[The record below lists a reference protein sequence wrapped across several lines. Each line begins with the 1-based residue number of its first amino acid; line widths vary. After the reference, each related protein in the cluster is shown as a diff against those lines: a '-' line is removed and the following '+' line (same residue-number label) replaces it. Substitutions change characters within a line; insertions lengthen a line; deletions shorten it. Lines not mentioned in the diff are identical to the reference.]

1 LGDTYESSREAMDVE
16 QMLRIANSAMFAHN
30 GRRLSEVEAAVLLGS
45 IQRQSYEQIA
55 EKSGYAVSYL
65 KYDVGRKLWKLLGQA
80 LGETVSKT
88 NFQAALAAYWHRSL
102 IVATQTQALAV
113 DGSTDAI
120 ANALDEVSV
129 SSTNLPS
136 GLSVPAS
143 VDTHTDWEEAMD
155 VTQFYGRTG
164 ELQTLEQWIVTD
176 RCRVVALLGI
186 GGIGKSAL
194 AAKLGQQ
201 IQTQFEVVVW
211 RSLQNAPPFEEWL
224 EMVLPVL
231 LRAQGEDI
239 AVPSSLDGKLLKLMQ
254 GLRQKRC
261 LLVLDNAETILS
273 AGQTG
278 QYRAGYEGYG
288 QLFKDVGEVSHQ
300 SCLLLTSRE
309 KPREIVPL
317 EGQERSARTL
327 LLQGLSPEAGRELFH
342 PKGIFAG
349 TESEWERLVTHYR
362 GNPLAL
368 KLVAAATQELFN
380 GKIVEVLHYVQQ
392 GLAVFD
398 DIRDLL
404 QRQFERLSEI
414 EQEMIFWLAIN
425 REPTSL
431 VELSRDIV
439 TTVSRRRLPAA
450 IQSLLRRSL
459 IEKEGERF
467 FLQPVVLEYTT
478 DQFVQCISG
487 EIATQTPEQLKTHA
501 LIKAQAKDYVREMQ
515 ERLIVEPIAEQ
526 LLIQLGNSQALEQQL
541 KAMLEQ
547 QQQAPQPNYIAGNL
561 LNLLVHLQSDLQGC
575 DFSELTVRQ
584 ADLRQVNLA
593 RVNFRNADLTTSVF
607 AETLSGIVSVSFNP
621 DGSLLATGDTEGKIC
636 LWRVVD
642 GQQVL
647 TLKGHTSWVWAVTF
661 SPDGKTLAS
670 CSNDTLIRLWDVQTI
685 NFEQPNPANLLEASN
700 SSHLPV
706 TCLKTLRGHSS
717 RVWTIA
723 FSPDGQMLASGS
735 EDQTIRL
742 WNARDGTCLTV
753 LQGHTGGVTS
763 LSFSPNGQM
772 LALASEDAS
781 IRLWSVDHGTILK
794 TLSGHT
800 SWVWAVA
807 FSPDGQ
813 TLASGSDD
821 CTIRLWEVQTG
832 TCRKILQGHT
842 SRVCSVQFSP
852 NGQTLASGSEDA
864 SVRLWSVHD
873 GACLQLLQGHSSCVW
888 AVAFNPDG
896 QTLASGSV
904 DLSVR
909 LWDVQN
915 GTSLKTFQ
923 GRTNG
928 VRSVSFSPDGSILA
942 SGGYDAL
949 VRLWDW
955 QQETFKALLGHT
967 NWVRA
972 VIFHPSGQMVASGSN
987 DQTVRLWD
995 VRDGTCLRTLHGH
1008 TGWVLSV
1015 ALSPNGQMLASGSND
1030 DSVRLWDVRDGS
1042 CLRTLQGHTSW
1053 VWTVTF
1059 SPDGH
1064 TLASGSNDQ
1073 TVRLWDVRSGTCLRT
1088 LQGHTGW
1095 VFSVAFSPDGQ
1106 TLATSSSDFSVRFW
1120 NVQDGTCLATSH
1132 DHTNGFHTSVAFSPN
1147 GRILASSNEDQTIRL
1162 WDVRDGTCQKVL
1174 QGHTSPVGSVQFSP
1188 VDVSLP
1194 SGTGPI
1200 LVSGSQD
1207 ETIKLWNPTTGEC
1220 LKTLRADRLYEGM
1233 NIRGTQG
1240 LTVAQQATLKALG
1253 AVET

>member
-1 LGDTYESSREAMDVE
+1 
-16 QMLRIANSAMFAHN
+16 MLQIANSTMFAHN
-30 GRRLSEVEAAVLLGS
+30 GRRLSEVETAILLGS
-45 IQRQSYEQIA
+45 IQRQSYEHIA
-55 EKSGYAVSYL
+55 EASGYAVSYL
-65 KYDVGRKLWKLLGQA
+65 KHDVGPKFWKLLGQA

-88 NFQAALAAYWHRSL
+88 NFRGALEHQWRQSL
-102 IVATQTQALAV
+102 ISAAQTQALAV
-113 DGSTDAI
+113 EPT
-120 ANALDEVSV
+120 
-129 SSTNLPS
+129 
-136 GLSVPAS
+136 AS
-143 VDTHTDWEEAMD
+143 PPTTATQTILHQPQTDWGEAMD
-155 VTQFYGRTG
+155 VTQFYGRTE
-164 ELQTLEQWIVTD
+164 ELETLEQWIVTE

-211 RSLQNAPPFEEWL
+211 RSLQNAPPFEAWL
-224 EMVLPVL
+224 ETVLPIL

-273 AGQTG
+273 AGQTA
-278 QYRAGYEGYG
+278 QYRVGYEGYG
-288 QLFKDVGEVSHQ
+288 QLFKEIGEVSHQ

-317 EGQERSARTL
+317 EGKEQSVRTL
-327 LLQGLSPEAGRELFH
+327 LLKGLNPEAGRELFRY
-342 PKGIFAG
+342 KGIFAG
-349 TESEWERLVTHYR
+349 TESDWERLVSHYR

-380 GKIVEVLHYVQQ
+380 GRIVEVLNYVQQ

-404 QRQFERLSEI
+404 QRQFDRLSEI
-414 EQEMIFWLAIN
+414 EQEMIVWLAIN
-425 REPTSL
+425 REPILL

-439 TTVSRRRLPAA
+439 TTVSRRRLPAG

-467 FLQPVVLEYTT
+467 FLQPVVLEYVT
-478 DQFVQCISG
+478 DQFVQHVSG
-487 EIATQTPEQLKTHA
+487 EIATQSPERLRTHA
-501 LIKAQAKDYVREMQ
+501 LIKAQTKDYVREMQ
-515 ERLIVEPIAEQ
+515 KRLIVEPIAEQ

-593 RVNFRNADLTTSVF
+593 RVNFRNADLTTSMF
-607 AETLSGIVSVSFNP
+607 AETLSSVSSVSFNP
-621 DGSLLATGDTEGKIC
+621 DGSLLATGDLEGKIC

-647 TLKGHTSWVWAVTF
+647 TLQGHTGWILAVTF
-661 SPDGKTLAS
+661 SPDGKMLAS
-670 CSNDTLIRLWDVQTI
+670 CSHDSLIRLWDMQRI
-685 NFEQPNPANLLEASN
+685 DSEPSNPATLAEVSD

-706 TCLKTLRGHSS
+706 TCLNTLRGHFGQ
-717 RVWTIA
+717 VWTIA
-723 FSPDGQMLASGS
+723 FSPDGQLLASGS
-735 EDQTIRL
+735 DDQTIRL
-742 WNARDGTCLTV
+742 WNAHDGTCLTV

-763 LSFSPNGQM
+763 VSFSPNGQM
-772 LALASEDAS
+772 LASASEDAS

-800 SWVWAVA
+800 RWVWAVA

-813 TLASGSDD
+813 SLASGSED
-821 CTIRLWEVQTG
+821 CTIRLWEVKTG
-832 TCRKILQGHT
+832 TCRKTLQGHT
-842 SRVCSVQFSP
+842 GWVTSLSFSP

-864 SVRLWSVHD
+864 SVRLWSVQD
-873 GACLQLLQGHSSCVW
+873 GTSFKRLQGHNNCVW
-888 AVAFNPDG
+888 AVAYAPSAGSANNPDG

-915 GTSLKTFQ
+915 GTCLKTFQ

-928 VRSVSFSPDGSILA
+928 VRSVSFSPDGSMLA

-955 QQETFKALLGHT
+955 QQETCKALPGHT
-967 NWVRA
+967 NWIWA
-972 VIFHPSGQMVASGSN
+972 MAFHPNGQMVASGSE
-987 DQTVRLWD
+987 DQTIRLWD
-995 VRDGTCLRTLHGH
+995 VQNSTCCQTLQEH
-1008 TGWVLSV
+1008 TSWVCSV
-1015 ALSPNGQMLASGSND
+1015 SFSPNGQMLASGSHD
-1030 DSVRLWDVRDGS
+1030 GSVRLWDVREGT
-1042 CLRTLQGHTSW
+1042 CLRILQGHTAW
-1053 VWTVTF
+1053 VWAVAF

-1073 TVRLWDVRSGTCLRT
+1073 TVRLWDVRSGICLKI
-1088 LQGHTGW
+1088 LHGHMSW
-1095 VFSVAFSPDGQ
+1095 IMSVAFSPDGQ
-1106 TLATSSSDFSVRFW
+1106 TLATGSTDFSVRLW
-1120 NVQDGTCLATSH
+1120 NVQDGTCLATLH
-1132 DHTNGFHTSVAFSPN
+1132 GHTSAVEFVAFSPN
-1147 GRILASSNEDQTIRL
+1147 GRLLASSGVDQTIRL

-1174 QGHTSPVGSVQFSP
+1174 QGHTSPVSSVQFSP

-1194 SGTGPI
+1194 SGTGSI

-1233 NIRGTQG
+1233 NIGGAQG
-1240 LTVAQQATLKALG
+1240 LTAAQQATLKALG
-1253 AVET
+1253 AVEN